1 MFLYLL
7 GISLLFILFRLLC
20 LEWPF
25 CILVVCGSFL
35 LWRFLPVGGAGCLA
49 CRGLLVREVCIGV
62 LVGGAGFLLSGVQWS
77 VQW

>member
-7 GISLLFILFRLLC
+7 VISLPFILFRLLY

-35 LWRFLPVGGAGCLA
+35 LWRFLPVGGALCLA
-49 CRGLLVREVCIGV
+49 CRGLLVREACVGI
-62 LVGGAGFLLSGVQWS
+62 LVGGAGFLLSGV
-77 VQW
+77 